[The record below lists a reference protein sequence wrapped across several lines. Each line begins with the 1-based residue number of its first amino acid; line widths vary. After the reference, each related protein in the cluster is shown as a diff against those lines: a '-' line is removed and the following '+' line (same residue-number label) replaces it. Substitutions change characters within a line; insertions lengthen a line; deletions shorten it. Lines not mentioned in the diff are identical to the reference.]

1 MRRTGVHAKNAFSR
15 EGRVSRAGAGRT
27 AGLLMEVGDA
37 VLSPAPQTAMWI
49 MEASFSGIPETD
61 DGSYHTQ

>member
-1 MRRTGVHAKNAFSR
+1 MRKTRFYVKDTFSR
-15 EGRVSRAGAGRT
+15 EGRVSRAGAGRA

-37 VLSPAPQTAMWI
+37 ALSPAPQTAMWI
-49 MEASFSGIPETD
+49 MKASFSGIPETD